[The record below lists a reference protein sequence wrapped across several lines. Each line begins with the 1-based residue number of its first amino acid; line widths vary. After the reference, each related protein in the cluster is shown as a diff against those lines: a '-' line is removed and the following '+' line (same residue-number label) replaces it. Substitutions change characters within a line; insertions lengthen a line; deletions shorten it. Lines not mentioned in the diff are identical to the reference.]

1 MASSR
6 CPICRSTHVFPKGG
20 PLATLRRTAAA
31 LSRLLSGRSRRALS
45 RRPSAGEW
53 AVNEV
58 VSHLADAEIA
68 LAFRIRKIASE
79 RNPDL
84 SPWDQEA
91 WADGLGYRK
100 ADARTVL
107 ATFGA
112 VRRANLDV
120 VRCLS
125 PARRRRTGVH
135 PEYGRLRIDQLVE
148 HIADHDL
155 GHLNQ
160 IRTALLNRPRTSK
173 GKG

>member
-20 PLATLRRTAAA
+20 LLATLRRTAAA

-45 RRPSAGEW
+45 RRPSVGEW

-91 WADGLGYRK
+91 WANALAYRRN
-100 ADARTVL
+100 DARVAL
-107 ATFGA
+107 ATFA
-112 VRRANLDV
+112 VVRQANLATV
-120 VRCLS
+120 KRLS
-125 PARRRRTGVH
+125 AAQRRLWGVH